1 MEKSA
6 MDVSNNSL
14 NPPRSESGASRN
26 ELAELLGPGVVALE
40 PQGGVRFADERAL
53 ELLGCS
59 DGFELERL
67 WEGLKGRL
75 EGAGLS
81 LNGAGGNA
89 SRAVLALPQ
98 AAAAE
103 SGEETDRRLLF
114 DLRRDPASGG
124 ILLVQSLSTLAGLE
138 SDLRL
143 TSQMRSVAQISPAVA
158 HDLRAPINAMV
169 FNIEILKEMLAS
181 GRATDPANKDK
192 LLRYVSVLK
201 EELSR
206 LHRGLETFLA
216 YISPRGDRQETLD
229 LRELT
234 EELGT
239 LLVAPARKQQGQV
252 KTELP
257 EGAVMVEGNRFLLRQ
272 ALLHVSLAAL
282 AGVPRQGK
290 LHLLLERLDGRARLR
305 LYGVAGV
312 VDPESPLAVSPGPAA
327 AAMTGTTAAP
337 GFDLGFSPD
346 GALAQLWVA
355 REILAAHGG
364 EARAAGPE
372 GDAAGGARAY
382 EVELPISGNA
392 SNGNKE

>member
-6 MDVSNNSL
+6 MDVSNNDSL
-14 NPPRSESGASRN
+14 NPPQSTPGSRHD
-26 ELAELLGPGVVALE
+26 LAGLLSPGVVALD

-53 ELLGCS
+53 ELLGCA

-75 EGAGLS
+75 ESAGLS
-81 LNGAGGNA
+81 WSGAGGSV
-89 SRAVLALPQ
+89 SRAVLELPVE
-98 AAAAE
+98 APAEAAAE
-103 SGEETDRRLLF
+103 GATETARRLLF
-114 DLRRDPASGG
+114 DLRRDSGG
-124 ILLVQSLSTLAGLE
+124 GGVLLVQSLATLAGLE

-143 TSQMRSVAQISPAVA
+143 TSQMRSVSQISPAVA

-234 EELGT
+234 EELGA

-252 KTELP
+252 RAELP
-257 EGAVMVEGNRFLLRQ
+257 EGAVMVDGNRFLLRQ
-272 ALLHVSLAAL
+272 AHLHLSLAAL
-282 AGVPRQGK
+282 AGVPRQGR
-290 LHLLLERLDGRARLR
+290 LHLLLERHNGQARLR
-305 LYGVAGV
+305 LYGVAGE
-312 VDPESPLAVSPGPAA
+312 VDPEIRTASPEPAA
-327 AAMTGTTAAP
+327 GAAP
-337 GFDLGFSPD
+337 GFDLGFSPE

-372 GDAAGGARAY
+372 GDAAAGGARAY

-392 SNGNKE
+392 GNGNKE

>member
-1 MEKSA
+1 
-6 MDVSNNSL
+6 MDASNNSL
-14 NPPRSESGASRN
+14 NPPPSESGASRN
-26 ELAELLGPGVVALE
+26 ELAGLLGPGVVALD

-53 ELLGCS
+53 ELLGCA
-59 DGFELERL
+59 DGFELARL

-75 EGAGLS
+75 ESAGLS
-81 LNGAGGNA
+81 WSGAGGNV
-89 SRAVLALPQ
+89 SRAVLELPVADTAET
-98 AAAAE
+98 AADTAADTAT
-103 SGEETDRRLLF
+103 ETARRLLF
-114 DLRRDPASGG
+114 DLRRDSGG
-124 ILLVQSLSTLAGLE
+124 GGVLLVQSLATLAGLE

-143 TSQMRSVAQISPAVA
+143 TSQMRSVSQISPAVA

-201 EELSR
+201 EELAR

-234 EELGT
+234 EELGA

-257 EGAVMVEGNRFLLRQ
+257 EGAVMVDGNRYLLRQ
-272 ALLHVSLAAL
+272 AFLHLSLAAL
-282 AGVPRQGK
+282 AAVPRQGK
-290 LHLLLERLDGRARLR
+290 LHLLLERRDGRARLR
-305 LYGVAGV
+305 LYGVAGAP
-312 VDPESPLAVSPGPAA
+312 DPDIPASPAPDPGAP
-327 AAMTGTTAAP
+327 AP
-337 GFDLGFSPD
+337 GFDLGFSPE

-355 REILAAHGG
+355 REIVAAHGG

-372 GDAAGGARAY
+372 GDAAAGGARAY